1 MTQLETSR
9 TVVRHFRQVLLCPLQ
24 LMPIHE
30 GSQVQNHWAALE
42 GVEPWHELLDK
53 FGGGGSFQERHYS
66 EFVTF
71 LPHVQR
77 FLYGEGRSSRT
88 PQEYRASPLRV
99 FRRSDVTAVRITL
112 NEGDAALEFLVSHV
126 DLYFFF
132 DIDLVLLSL
141 EICADDLPLEQVQD
155 VLYRFGRAYPAGWEE
170 SGQGVHCPFRS
181 EWLGAS
187 GQVLATSDFE
197 RREAY
202 LAFARQHRAPHIGA
216 HWAFLL
222 KPLMLD
228 YEDQP
233 GVIRYRQLEY
243 HRLPTMAYVAVD
255 RPQELTRAELVRLG
269 LITAPG
275 KPDALPFSSRY
286 LADFERRYCYDR
298 HWLSETGS
306 PSRVMCCG
314 QALVV
319 VGEAG
324 SSRFTDLERGGLARF
339 RHQYFLLFLIA
350 HFQKAALL
358 MFSDRLVEALNKL
371 EVHNANSVRRFKR
384 TIRQNFE
391 IFLRFTHRYW
401 FHEVSNE
408 AQCRALFGLCM
419 THLESQH
426 LYTEVKDEIAD
437 MSQYLDSD
445 SLRRQANTVVRLT
458 VVTTF
463 GLIGTLTTGFL
474 GMNLLAAADSPFLQ
488 KMLYFVL
495 SLIPITWVTLYS
507 IVKSKRLSEFLEVLS
522 DERVSAGGKLA
533 AMVDVWRDK
542 RG

>member
-9 TVVRHFRQVLLCPLQ
+9 TVVRHFRQVLLWPLQ
-24 LMPIHE
+24 LMPIRE
-30 GSQVQNHWAALE
+30 GAQVQNHWEALE
-42 GVEPWHELLDK
+42 GVEPWREVRDK
-53 FGGGGSFQERHYS
+53 FGEGGLFQERHYS

-77 FLYGEGRSSRT
+77 FLYGEGRSLKT
-88 PQEYRASPLRV
+88 QQEYRASPLRV
-99 FRRSDVTAVRITL
+99 FRRSDVKAVRITL
-112 NEGDAALEFLVSHV
+112 NEGEAALEFQVSHV

-141 EICADDLPLEQVQD
+141 EICADDLPLIQVQD

-181 EWLGAS
+181 EWLGTN

-202 LAFARQHRAPHIGA
+202 LAFARQHRAPYIGA

-222 KPLMLD
+222 QPLMLD
-228 YEDQP
+228 YEDRA
-233 GVIRYRQLEY
+233 GTIRYRQLEY
-243 HRLPTMAYVAVD
+243 HRLPAMAYVAVD
-255 RPQELTRAELVRLG
+255 EPQKLTRAEFIRLG
-269 LITAPG
+269 LITAAG
-275 KPDALPFSSRY
+275 EADALPYSSRY

-298 HWLSETGS
+298 HWLSETGVQ
-306 PSRVMCCG
+306 SRVMCCG
-314 QALVV
+314 HALVV

-339 RHQYFLLFLIA
+339 RHQYFLLFMIA

-371 EVHNANSVRRFKR
+371 EVHNPDSVRRFKR

-408 AQCRALFGLCM
+408 AQCKALFALCM
-419 THLESQH
+419 THLESEH
-426 LYTEVKDEIAD
+426 LYHEVKDEIAD

-474 GMNLLAAADSPFLQ
+474 GMNLLAASIPREAAVFCAQFDSDHLGHPLFDCQIQTPLG
-488 KMLYFVL
+488 
-495 SLIPITWVTLYS
+495 
-507 IVKSKRLSEFLEVLS
+507 
-522 DERVSAGGKLA
+522 VS
-533 AMVDVWRDK
+533 
-542 RG
+542 RGAV